1 MKTIDK
7 PKMSPEWGRWLLTG
21 LSWFVALEFFLFA
34 PFKFY
39 PGGVFGYPSY
49 LVKFV
54 HWGYPAWFS
63 YIVGAGELLA
73 AVLLILPRRRFLG
86 AVLLVLLM
94 TGAVATHIINH
105 NTLSDSI
112 AAPIQLVLA
121 GVVALANW
129 PADWREPFAAGRREA
144 RSERSAPQPS

>member
-7 PKMSPEWGRWLLTG
+7 PKVSSGWRRRLLTG

-39 PGGVFGYPSY
+39 PGAVFGYPSY
-49 LVKFV
+49 LEKFV
-54 HWGYPAWFS
+54 YWGYPAWFS
-63 YIVGAGELLA
+63 YVVGAGELLA

-86 AVLLVLLM
+86 AVLLVLIM

-129 PADWREPFAAGRREA
+129 PADWREPFALGRREA
-144 RSERSAPQPS
+144 RSERSAAQPS

>member
-1 MKTIDK
+1 METIDK
-7 PKMSPEWGRWLLTG
+7 PKVSSGWRRRLLTG

-49 LVKFV
+49 LEKFV

-63 YIVGAGELLA
+63 YVVGAGELLA

-86 AVLLVLLM
+86 AVLLVLIM

-129 PADWREPFAAGRREA
+129 PPDWREPFALGRREA
-144 RSERSAPQPS
+144 RSERSAAQLS